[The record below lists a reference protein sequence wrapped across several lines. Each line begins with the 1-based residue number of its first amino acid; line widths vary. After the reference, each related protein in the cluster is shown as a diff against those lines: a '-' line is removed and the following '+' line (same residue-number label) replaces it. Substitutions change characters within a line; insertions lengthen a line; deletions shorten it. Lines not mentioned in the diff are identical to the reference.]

1 MLSFEEIPMLAV
13 FESKRQYETL
23 MGKEKTENRKIIN
36 EEMILKWRRD
46 GGGRKVAAGWR
57 RILVVV

>member
-23 MGKEKTENRKIIN
+23 MGKEKTENRIIN

-46 GGGRKVAAGWR
+46 GEEEKWWLDGGGFW
-57 RILVVV
+57 L

>member
-1 MLSFEEIPMLAV
+1 MLAV

>member
-23 MGKEKTENRKIIN
+23 MGKEKTENRIIN

-46 GGGRKVAAGWR
+46 GGGRKVVAGWW

>member
-1 MLSFEEIPMLAV
+1 MLAEFV
-13 FESKRQYETL
+13 SNRQYETL
-23 MGKEKTENRKIIN
+23 MGKEKTENRRIIN

-46 GGGRKVAAGWR
+46 EGGRKLEAGWW